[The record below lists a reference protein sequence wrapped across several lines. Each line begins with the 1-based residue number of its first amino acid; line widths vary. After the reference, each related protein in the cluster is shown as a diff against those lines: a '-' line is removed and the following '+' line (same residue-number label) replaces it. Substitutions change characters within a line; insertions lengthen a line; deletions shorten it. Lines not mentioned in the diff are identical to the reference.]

1 MQVVK
6 LAIATL
12 GSQVLLPADAT
23 NGLLVQVSNASLPSA
38 ITSVVPG
45 TGATNLGK
53 AEDAVAASG
62 DVGVMALAV
71 QRSTAVADGADGDYT
86 PLHTDALG
94 KLWTAGVQTEDA
106 GATSGDR
113 GTFMLAVRRDTATS
127 GAAAGDYHEI
137 EVDATGGLWIAGS
150 QIEDVAATSG
160 DRGIF
165 MLAVRRDAATS
176 GGAAG
181 DYHEMQVDA
190 TGYLRTIDKLSEVAL
205 SSSTTTALDDDGPI
219 VKASAGTL
227 YGFQGYADAAGFIQ
241 VHNKATAPVNPNVP
255 IIVIPIAAGA
265 AFSLDLGMRGRAFS
279 TGIVFGFSSTG
290 PTYTNGGSHLWVDAQ
305 FV

>member
-1 MQVVK
+1 LQVD
-6 LAIATL
+6 AL
-12 GSQVLLPADAT
+12 GRQWVT
-23 NGLLVQVSNASLPSA
+23 
-38 ITSVVPG
+38 G
-45 TGATNLGK
+45 TQ
-53 AEDAVAASG
+53 AEDAVAGSG
-62 DVGVMALAV
+62 D
-71 QRSTAVADGADGDYT
+71 
-86 PLHTDALG
+86 
-94 KLWTAGVQTEDA
+94 
-106 GATSGDR
+106 
-113 GTFMLAVRRDTATS
+113 
-127 GAAAGDYHEI
+127 
-137 EVDATGGLWIAGS
+137 TGN
-150 QIEDVAATSG
+150 
-160 DRGIF
+160 F

-176 GGAAG
+176 GSAAG
-181 DYHEMQVDA
+181 DYHELQVDA

-205 SSSTTTALDDDGPI
+205 SSVTTTALDDDGPI

-305 FV
+305 YV